1 METEPLP
8 STKQQHKQR
17 QDKEEKEDKQYKQYK
32 QYRQYIDSFFTRDF
46 LETYFHEKK

>member
-8 STKQQHKQR
+8 STKQQHKQKEDK
-17 QDKEEKEDKQYKQYK
+17 QDKRDKQYKQYI
-32 QYRQYIDSFFTRDF
+32 YSFFTRDF

>member
-17 QDKEEKEDKQYKQYK
+17 QDKEDKPDKQYK
-32 QYRQYIDSFFTRDF
+32 QYIDSFFTRDF
-46 LETYFHEKK
+46 LEAYFHEKK

>member
-8 STKQQHKQR
+8 STKQQHKQI
-17 QDKEEKEDKQYKQYK
+17 QDKQYKRDKQYK
-32 QYRQYIDSFFTRDF
+32 QYIDSFFTRHF

>member
-1 METEPLP
+1 METEPST

-17 QDKEEKEDKQYKQYK
+17 QDKEDKQYK
-32 QYRQYIDSFFTRDF
+32 QYIDSFFTRDF

>member
-8 STKQQHKQR
+8 STKQQHKPK
-17 QDKEEKEDKQYKQYK
+17 QDKEDKQYK
-32 QYRQYIDSFFTRDF
+32 QYIDSFFTRDF

>member
-8 STKQQHKQR
+8 STKQQHKPK
-17 QDKEEKEDKQYKQYK
+17 QDKEEKEDK

-46 LETYFHEKK
+46 LEAYFHEKK

>member
-17 QDKEEKEDKQYKQYK
+17 QDKEDKPDKQYKQYK
-32 QYRQYIDSFFTRDF
+32 QYIDSFFTRDF

>member
-8 STKQQHKQR
+8 STKQQHR
-17 QDKEEKEDKQYKQYK
+17 QDKRDKQYK
-32 QYRQYIDSFFTRDF
+32 QYIDSFFTRDF

>member
-8 STKQQHKQR
+8 STKQRQDKQR
-17 QDKEEKEDKQYKQYK
+17 QDKEDKEDKQYK
-32 QYRQYIDSFFTRDF
+32 QYIDSFFTRDF

>member
-17 QDKEEKEDKQYKQYK
+17 QDKEDKQYK
-32 QYRQYIDSFFTRDF
+32 QYIDSFFTRDF

>member
-8 STKQQHKQR
+8 STKQHKQ
-17 QDKEEKEDKQYKQYK
+17 DKEDKQYKQYK
-32 QYRQYIDSFFTRDF
+32 QYIDSLFTRDF

>member
-1 METEPLP
+1 METEPST

-17 QDKEEKEDKQYKQYK
+17 QDKEDKQYKQYK
-32 QYRQYIDSFFTRDF
+32 QYIDSLFTRDF